1 MKDRMGNWLS
11 GEHEIATF
19 IRKGFLELFTT
30 SNHYADLK
38 EWQPPFWTSRLNM
51 EDIAQLE
58 LPIINEE
65 IFMTLQYLKPY
76 KGPRPNGLHA
86 GFFQRF
92 WPTVG
97 PSVKT
102 EVKQIFSTGKISEY
116 LNQTLITL
124 IPKCNCPESL
134 NNFRPIG
141 LCNTVY
147 KIITK
152 LLVAPI
158 RPALDYL
165 VSPLQTA
172 FVPKRKGVDNA
183 IIVQE
188 LIHSMSKKKGREGF
202 MGKYLGF
209 PIKHTSLPQDFGAIV
224 ECVQNHFASW
234 KTHFLS
240 FARQVMLTQATLS
253 TIPNYAMQ
261 WCEPPYQD
269 NTEH

>member
-1 MKDRMGNWLS
+1 MFFHNSTLIRRRRNRITSMKDRMGNWLS

-19 IRKGFLELFTT
+19 IRKGFLELFIT
-30 SNHYADLK
+30 SNHCADLK

-58 LPIINEE
+58 LPITNEE
-65 IFMTLQYLKPY
+65 IFTTLRSLKPY

-92 WPTVG
+92 WPTMG
-97 PSVKT
+97 PSIKI

-141 LCNTVY
+141 LCNMVY

-152 LLVAPI
+152 LLVAHI
-158 RPALDYL
+158 RPSLDYL

-172 FVPKRKGVDNA
+172 SVPKRKGVGN
-183 IIVQE
+183 
-188 LIHSMSKKKGREGF
+188 LLLCKS
-202 MGKYLGF
+202 
-209 PIKHTSLPQDFGAIV
+209 
-224 ECVQNHFASW
+224 
-234 KTHFLS
+234 
-240 FARQVMLTQATLS
+240 
-253 TIPNYAMQ
+253 
-261 WCEPPYQD
+261 
-269 NTEH
+269 